1 MGEGTSS
8 LCVRHLANSKI
19 MTYPSNVEGRG
30 GGGSVTHTTHVPVT
44 DAQSNPERS
53 VVDTRLED
61 QAPRRRKA
69 LLSLA
74 MLERPSPPACC
85 SADLRIA
92 RACTAGW
99 LDGRRGPLRFVKI
112 PAELRLARGEL
123 PPVSVTAMFTSR
135 FGGEE
140 RFEGG
145 EDSLASCRR
154 SPSGD
159 SLTDVAAASVSPPKD
174 GPASS
179 LSSSAAVSSSSSS
192 PPCR

>member
-1 MGEGTSS
+1 MEADPSRIQRMCPSQTRRVTRTDQSWIQDWKTK
-8 LCVRHLANSKI
+8 RH
-19 MTYPSNVEGRG
+19 V
-30 GGGSVTHTTHVPVT
+30 
-44 DAQSNPERS
+44 DASTAEPCDARA
-53 VVDTRLED
+53 TLTARL
-61 QAPRRRKA
+61 
-69 LLSLA
+69 LL
-74 MLERPSPPACC
+74 
-85 SADLRIA
+85 ADLRIA

-99 LDGRRGPLRFVKI
+99 FDGRRGPLRFVKI
-112 PAELRLARGEL
+112 PAELLRARDEL

-145 EDSLASCRR
+145 EDSPPSCRR

-179 LSSSAAVSSSSSS
+179 FSSSAAVSSSSSS
-192 PPCR
+192 PPWR